1 MYKKFTD
8 VFNAINEISSSV
20 GNEALYNACAK
31 ADLNNENDLCGM
43 MWLIGRSYAASPQRR
58 SYGMS
63 FRLKYK
69 GINKDGKPIKR
80 PIWRVRTENSGN
92 GDFFLELARNIKK
105 YSNDTDNFNALYENI
120 ETLSKQNNEYKLQ
133 INDKGKVCDSDIK
146 RLSLSIKCVSILNRL
161 VKRGT
166 EWFDCIPK
174 DHVHSINLDLLN
186 EDTDSKDNKDYVY
199 CKNQISF
206 SSKFLHFFSPTS
218 VFIIDQFSKQGGD
231 FFFDNKS
238 DIEYIISNGLL
249 DDEEDENNA
258 EIIKA
263 CLTKED
269 REQILKEFGG
279 FKKQLLKDIIEEL
292 KTEYPK
298 DKEEIINLK
307 RTKKQKELANIDFKN
322 CFIKDYVEH
331 CVNSYVLCLL
341 IKQKFPNLDPKKS
354 YPRLSDTIFMRT
366 KKETKKDSFDL
377 DEYKYYQ

>member
-63 FRLKYK
+63 LRLKYK
-69 GINKDGKPIKR
+69 GFDKDGKPIKR
-80 PIWRVRTENSGN
+80 PIWRVRSENSGN
-92 GDFFLELARNIKK
+92 GDFFLELAKNIK
-105 YSNDTDNFNALYENI
+105 NDDGIDTFVSLYKNVKE
-120 ETLSKQNNEYKLQ
+120 LSQNPNEYDLQ
-133 INDKGKVCDSDIK
+133 INDEGKVCKKDIE

-166 EWFDCIPK
+166 EQFDRIPK
-174 DHVHSINLDLLN
+174 DHMHSIDSNLLN
-186 EDTDSKDNKDYVY
+186 NDTDPKDNTDYVY

-206 SSKFLHFFSPTS
+206 SSKFLHFFCPTS
-218 VFIIDQFSKQGGD
+218 VFIIDQFSKQGGE
-231 FFFDNKS
+231 FYFDNKS
-238 DIEYIISNGLL
+238 DIEYIISNALL
-249 DDEEDENNA
+249 EDEEDENNA
-258 EIIKA
+258 DIIKA
-263 CLTKED
+263 CLTKND
-269 REQILKEFGG
+269 RKRIHEEFGEI
-279 FKKQLLKDIIEEL
+279 KKQLLKDIIKEL
-292 KTEYPK
+292 KTEYLR
-298 DKEEIINLK
+298 DAEEIINLK
-307 RTKKQKELANIDFKN
+307 RTKKQKEPANIDFKN

-341 IKQKFPNLDPKKS
+341 IKQKYPNLAPKKS

-366 KKETKKDSFDL
+366 KKETKKDHSDL
-377 DEYKYYQ
+377 DENKYYQ